1 LLPPSSSI
9 AIAVAIKPEAVEE
22 VRGEDRRCLLGVLIN
37 VISEKGELQ
46 LSRAAGRW

>member
-22 VRGEDRRCLLGVLIN
+22 VRGEDRKCLRRSN
-37 VISEKGELQ
+37 Q
-46 LSRAAGRW
+46 RSRLLYFFKCNDP